1 MLPTENAEE
10 IEGIAVLADKIA
22 REYYAIPK
30 DRRNGRVSITAS
42 TSFFVPKP
50 FTPFQWARMDTA
62 EEYLEKKDLLRQK
75 LKEQLNYKSIRYNWH
90 DANLSVLE
98 GVFARGDRRLSQVI
112 CSAYRKGC
120 LYDSWSEYFRFDL
133 WMEAFEEND
142 AEIGFYIHRERDL
155 GERLPWDFIDAGVT
169 KEFFI
174 REYNRAKEEK
184 VTPNCRRA
192 CSGCGAR
199 VYGGGV
205 CFEERKGDEGYDA

>member
-1 MLPTENAEE
+1 
-10 IEGIAVLADKIA
+10 
-22 REYYAIPK
+22 
-30 DRRNGRVSITAS
+30 
-42 TSFFVPKP
+42 
-50 FTPFQWARMDTA
+50 
-62 EEYLEKKDLLRQK
+62 
-75 LKEQLNYKSIRYNWH
+75 
-90 DANLSVLE
+90 
-98 GVFARGDRRLSQVI
+98 
-112 CSAYRKGC
+112 
-120 LYDSWSEYFRFDL
+120 
-133 WMEAFEEND
+133 MEAFEEND

-199 VYGGGV
+199 IYGGGV